1 MSEAD
6 VIKNTEN
13 PNTTESLLNDLRTL
27 GVREGDTV
35 LVHSAMSK
43 IGWICG
49 GAVSV
54 IEALLNAVG
63 EDGTISMPA
72 HTGDNSDPAQWENP
86 PVPKDWFKV
95 IYKHTPVFEVDKTPT
110 RGLGRIPETF
120 RTYPNT
126 LRSNHPQVSFCA
138 NGKNAGAITETH
150 DLTPEFGTNSPLG
163 HLYDL
168 DAKVLFIGTGFAN
181 CTSFHMAETL
191 AGNVPKKRNGT
202 SMLLDGKR
210 QWVWFD
216 DFDYNDDDFEKI
228 GKDFEKEHEVTEGKI
243 GNAPC
248 KLFSIRDGID
258 FATEWIRQN
267 RK

>member
-6 VIKNTEN
+6 VIKNTDH
-13 PNTTESLLNDLRTL
+13 PNTSESIEKDLRAL
-27 GVREGDTV
+27 GLCKGDTV

-54 IEALLNAVG
+54 IDALLSTVG
-63 EDGTISMPA
+63 EDGTICMPA
-72 HTGDNSDPAQWENP
+72 HTGENSDPAQWENP

-95 IYKHTPVFEVDKTPT
+95 IYKHTPVFDVGKTPS
-110 RGLGRIPETF
+110 RGLGKIPETF

-138 NGKNAGAITETH
+138 NGKNAKMITETH
-150 DLTPEFGTNSPLG
+150 DLTPEFGKNSPLG

-202 SMLLDGKR
+202 SMILDRKA

-216 DFDYNDDDFEKI
+216 DYDYNDDDFEKI
-228 GKDFEKEHEVTEGKI
+228 GRDFEKEHQVTEGKV

-258 FATEWIRQN
+258 FATAWIQQN

>member
-6 VIKNTEN
+6 VIKNTQD
-13 PNTTESLLNDLRTL
+13 PNTTESLQNDLCSL
-27 GVREGDTV
+27 GIRQGDTV

-63 EDGTISMPA
+63 ESGTISMPA

-110 RGLGRIPETF
+110 RGLGKIPETF

-126 LRSNHPQVSFCA
+126 IRSDHPQVSFCA
-138 NGKNAGAITETH
+138 NGKNAKKITETH

-202 SMLLDGKR
+202 SMNVDGKA

-216 DFDYNDDDFEKI
+216 DYDYNDDDFEKI
-228 GKDFEKEHEVTEGKI
+228 GKDFETEHQVTEGKV

-248 KLFSIRDGID
+248 KLFSIKEGVD
-258 FATEWIRQN
+258 FATAWIRQN